1 MYVPLKITTDY
12 SILKSL
18 IKIDD
23 LITFL
28 NERKISSCGICDDNL
43 YGSFEFYNKCLKN
56 NIKPI
61 IGLSINL
68 DAKPL
73 YIYAINYK
81 GFKNLLKIHTIK
93 EQRKIDIEDLISIG
107 TIGIIKAVNTFK
119 LNKNIK
125 LATYAS
131 RCISF

>member
-28 NERKISSCGICDDNL
+28 NEKKISSCGICDENL

-61 IGLSINL
+61 IGLSIKLNNNF
-68 DAKPL
+68 L
-73 YIYAINYK
+73 YLYAINYQ
-81 GFKNLLKIHTIK
+81 GYKNLLKINTIK
-93 EQRKIDIEDLISIG
+93 
-107 TIGIIKAVNTFK
+107 
-119 LNKNIK
+119 
-125 LATYAS
+125 
-131 RCISF
+131 